1 MPGPAH
7 APYLVAE
14 EHTLFHDLTQSE
26 DQLLEKMNETT
37 RREIRLAE
45 KNDGLVFKAFSPQ
58 DLSRSNDILLQFADF
73 YDGFARSKGLSPLR
87 RDDLLAQARAGL
99 IWLTAVQK
107 DGEVLH
113 WKSHVAAK
121 GRVRS
126 RSGGSHFRQQE
137 HEQRK
142 LIGRAHRWLTWQ
154 EMRMFRD
161 NGFTIYDFGGWYAG
175 TENQTRV
182 GVNSFKAGFG
192 GVRTRLY
199 SMAIPLSRRGR
210 AYLITVGVYKRWKA
224 RLAASAAA
232 GERNGQLDAAGRPIG
247 TRDANRA
254 KHITFVINAMTT
266 GGAERV
272 MAIMANHWAERGRRR
287 VTVITIAAKSPADY
301 QLDNGV
307 ERMSIE
313 LSGDALSP
321 IHGVINNLRR
331 LVALRRAIARTRPDV
346 VISFMVRANILTL
359 LATRLL
365 GLPVIV
371 AEHTVPAVSAPGRA
385 WRMLRRA
392 TYPLADRLVVLT
404 RDAGD
409 FFWPSLQRR
418 IRVIPNPV
426 QALGGES
433 SGDGVTAR
441 QPVVV
446 TVGRLEAVKQLDR
459 VLRAFASIAD
469 SFPEWRL
476 AIVGDGSL
484 RDSLKEL
491 SDDLGVGSRVEWA
504 GFVVNPE
511 DYLRRAG
518 LFVMASHHEG
528 FPCALQEAMACGL
541 PVLSYDCPGGIREIL
556 RDGRDGVLVPPGDI
570 GQLGKSM
577 ATLIEN
583 PDRRAQ
589 LGEAA
594 LAVRERYSID
604 RIMQIWDD
612 ELQRLFRP
620 RAGAALG
627 AKYLIRF
634 DDICPTMNWAV
645 WREIEKILVEH
656 GVKPILAVVP
666 DNRDP
671 KLRVDEPNSHFWEEV
686 RKWQSWGWTI
696 GLHGYQHAY
705 VTTDAGCIGINRYSE
720 FAGLPASEQREKLRH
735 GIAIFRKE
743 GVTPGLWI
751 APAHSFDTHTLEAL
765 QAEGVDV
772 VSDGFFPAPGRDG
785 RGIFWAP
792 QQMWWFA
799 NRRRGVWTVCLH
811 HNDWTQARL
820 EQFRDEVNRRRERL
834 TSVEQILDVYGGRKL
849 SSMDKAY
856 AKAFLLRLQA
866 RGWLKSFAPLHRAYL
881 AWRQ

>member
-1 MPGPAH
+1 M
-7 APYLVAE
+7 V
-14 EHTLFHDLTQSE
+14 
-26 DQLLEKMNETT
+26 TT
-37 RREIRLAE
+37 
-45 KNDGLVFKAFSPQ
+45 
-58 DLSRSNDILLQFADF
+58 
-73 YDGFARSKGLSPLR
+73 
-87 RDDLLAQARAGL
+87 
-99 IWLTAVQK
+99 
-107 DGEVLH
+107 
-113 WKSHVAAK
+113 
-121 GRVRS
+121 
-126 RSGGSHFRQQE
+126 
-137 HEQRK
+137 
-142 LIGRAHRWLTWQ
+142 
-154 EMRMFRD
+154 
-161 NGFTIYDFGGWYAG
+161 
-175 TENQTRV
+175 
-182 GVNSFKAGFG
+182 
-192 GVRTRLY
+192 
-199 SMAIPLSRRGR
+199 
-210 AYLITVGVYKRWKA
+210 
-224 RLAASAAA
+224 
-232 GERNGQLDAAGRPIG
+232 
-247 TRDANRA
+247 
-254 KHITFVINAMTT
+254 
-266 GGAERV
+266 
-272 MAIMANHWAERGRRR
+272 
-287 VTVITIAAKSPADY
+287 
-301 QLDNGV
+301 
-307 ERMSIE
+307 
-313 LSGDALSP
+313 
-321 IHGVINNLRR
+321 
-331 LVALRRAIARTRPDV
+331 
-346 VISFMVRANILTL
+346 NILTL

-365 GLPVIV
+365 GIPVIV
-371 AEHTVPAVSAPGRA
+371 SERTLPAMSAPGRA
-385 WRMLRRA
+385 WQVLRRA
-392 TYPLADRLVVLT
+392 TYPLTDRLVVQT

-426 QALGGES
+426 RALGGES
-433 SGDGVTAR
+433 RGGGVTAR

-446 TVGRLEAVKQLDR
+446 TVGRLEAVKQLDH

-476 AIVGDGSL
+476 AMVGDGSL

-491 SDDLGVGSRVEWA
+491 GDDLGVGSRVEWA

-570 GQLGKSM
+570 GQLGKAM
-577 ATLIEN
+577 ASLIEN

-604 RIMQIWDD
+604 RIMQIWED
-612 ELQRLFRP
+612 ELQRLVRP
-620 RAGAALG
+620 RAGAARG

-634 DDICPTMNWAV
+634 DDICPTMNWEV

-671 KLRVDEPNSHFWEEV
+671 KLRVDEPHPHFWEEV

-705 VTTDAGCIGINRYSE
+705 VTTNAGCMGINRYSE
-720 FAGLPASEQREKLRH
+720 FAGLPASEQREKLRR

-743 GVTPGLWI
+743 GVTPDLWI

-765 QAEGVDV
+765 QAEGLDV

-811 HNDWTQARL
+811 HNKWTQPRL
-820 EQFRDEVNRRRERL
+820 EQFRDEVKRRRERL
-834 TSVEQILDVYGGRKL
+834 TSVQEMLDVYGGRKL
-849 SSMDKAY
+849 SVMDKAF
-856 AKAFLLRLQA
+856 AKGYLLLLLA
-866 RGWLKSFAPLHRAYL
+866 RHQIKKLISFASILMSHGDMTSMRTPKRTISSK
-881 AWRQ
+881 